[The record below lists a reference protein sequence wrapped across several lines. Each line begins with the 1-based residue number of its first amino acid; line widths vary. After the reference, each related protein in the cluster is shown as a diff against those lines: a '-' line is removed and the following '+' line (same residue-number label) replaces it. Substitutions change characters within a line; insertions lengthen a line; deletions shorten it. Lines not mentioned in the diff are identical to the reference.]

1 MSVNTPSVSTIM
13 PVKNGA
19 RYIEDALAS
28 IKQQGIPVSEIL
40 VVDDGSTDST
50 IDIVSS
56 LARDNPAIRILEGPG
71 KGPGPA
77 RNVALAV
84 ASGEIVTF
92 LDADDL
98 WPANKLERQIGR
110 LESTPQ
116 VDVVSG
122 FVRYFDKQAEDQLEP
137 AADARTEEIF
147 HVHLGAA
154 VFRHS
159 VFEKLGHF
167 EESMLYSEDVDLV
180 LRIREAGIPMT
191 ILRDITLY
199 YRRHPDAMTAEI
211 TQDEAR
217 SFNMAILRSIRRR
230 RQAGIMEPLA
240 PFSSIM
246 ED

>member
-1 MSVNTPSVSTIM
+1 M
-13 PVKNGA
+13 
-19 RYIEDALAS
+19 
-28 IKQQGIPVSEIL
+28 
-40 VVDDGSTDST
+40 DDGSTDST

-56 LARDNPAIRILEGPG
+56 LASKNPAIRILEGPG

-77 RNVALAV
+77 RNVALKV

-98 WPANKLERQIGR
+98 WPADKLEHQIGR
-110 LESTPQ
+110 LDKSPQ

-122 FVRYFDKQAEDQLEP
+122 FVRYFDKQADGRLVP
-137 AADARTEEIF
+137 APDARTEEIF

-180 LRIREAGIPMT
+180 LRIRESDIPMT
-191 ILRDITLY
+191 ILRNITLY
-199 YRRHPDAMTAEI
+199 YRRHPDSMTAEM
-211 TQDEAR
+211 TRDEAK
-217 SFNMAILRSIRRR
+217 SFNMAILRSMRRR
-230 RQAGIMEPLA
+230 REAGILEPLA
-240 PFSSIM
+240 PFSTII